1 MDDSPS
7 PSPRFDAHVL
17 TNAWLVQALGVLRL
31 TTLVGVV
38 LTTLAFFFWN
48 DAASFVLLATLLSLV
63 IQLVH
68 ERARGI
74 VVVRKASTIT
84 LDGSTVVVR
93 RERPIPIER
102 IARSKLRSGLVI
114 PSATGNP
121 RVVVRGRQGIAL
133 DAELSSKEDARALL
147 RELELSPLEQSASF
161 DFFFGLRVTVGADGV
176 LLHWPLLG
184 KRRFVALARIAS
196 VETERDIVG
205 LRLTDGTRFDI
216 LTHSSVSAAS
226 LERHHALHERIE
238 DACEAYRAR
247 GESAP
252 LHTLLR
258 AGRSPKDWV
267 AALRA
272 MGSSATGGY
281 REVMPPRDVLLRVAL
296 DPSAPEEIRI
306 GAGVVLQSELDDR
319 TRIGLRCAAE
329 AAASPRVRVAL
340 LASADDADDEEL
352 AEAVV
357 GRRKLTR

>member
-1 MDDSPS
+1 MDDSP
-7 PSPRFDAHVL
+7 PAAVRFDARVL
-17 TNAWLVQALGVLRL
+17 TNAWLVRAVAALRL
-31 TTLVGVV
+31 TTLLGVV

-68 ERARGI
+68 ERARVA
-74 VVVRKASTIT
+74 VVVRKPSTIT
-84 LDGSTVVVR
+84 IEADAVVVR
-93 RERPIPIER
+93 RERPMPIER

-114 PSATGNP
+114 PAEAGAV
-121 RVVVRGRQGIAL
+121 RVVARGREGVIL
-133 DAELSSKEDARALL
+133 DAELANRNDARTLL
-147 RELELSPLEQSASF
+147 RELGLSPLEQSASF

-196 VETERDIVG
+196 IETERDVVG

-216 LTHSSVSAAS
+216 LTHASLSAAS

-238 DACEAYRAR
+238 DVCEAYRAR

-258 AGRSPKDWV
+258 AGRSAKDWV

-281 REVMPPRDVLLRVAL
+281 REGMPPRDVLLRVAL
-296 DPSAPEEIRI
+296 DPTAPEEIRI
-306 GAGVVLQSELDDR
+306 GAGVVLQGELDER
-319 TRIGLRCAAE
+319 TRLGLRFAAE

-340 LASADDADDEEL
+340 MASADDADDDEL

-357 GRRKLTR
+357 GRKRTR